1 MHGICQ
7 PSVRALV
14 TLRLILIRGGNL
26 RMSLR
31 FRASVAGLFAALAC
45 LSACQKNAP
54 QAPAAAPVPVTLQTL
69 SLSSWN
75 STVQSIATVRARES
89 VALTAAVSDV
99 VEQVH
104 FESGDEVRAGQLLLT
119 LRGNA
124 QDAALLGAEAS
135 FAEADQ
141 LYRRQQQLVAQQL
154 VAKSTIDTQRAI
166 RDGARAQVAQMR
178 AAIND
183 RLVRA
188 PFAGVL
194 GIRQVSPG
202 TLVTSQTVIATLDDI
217 SKVFVDFQVP
227 EAQLAQ
233 VQLGR
238 QVSGTVAAWP
248 GAEFKGTV
256 SAVDARIDEATRA
269 VTVRASFDNRERQLK
284 PGMLMDVRLFQPTR
298 QALVIPEIAVV
309 QVGRESFVYR
319 VKDDQTVERADVRVG
334 ERYDGKVEI
343 LEGITVGERIVI
355 DGAGKLRVGLKVR
368 DGSAPATGTPAAPG
382 VGKAG

>member
-1 MHGICQ
+1 
-7 PSVRALV
+7 
-14 TLRLILIRGGNL
+14 
-26 RMSLR
+26 MSLR
-31 FRASVAGLFAALAC
+31 SRASVAGLFAVFAC
-45 LSACQKNAP
+45 LSACQKEAP
-54 QAPAAAPVPVTLQTL
+54 KAPPSAPVPVTIQTL

-99 VEQVH
+99 VERVH

-135 FAEADQ
+135 FVEADQ

-166 RDGARAQVAQMR
+166 RDGAQARVAQMR
-178 AAIND
+178 AAISD
-183 RLVRA
+183 RQVRA
-188 PFAGVL
+188 PFSGVL

-217 SKVFVDFQVP
+217 SSVFVDFQVP

-248 GAEFKGTV
+248 GEDFDGTV
-256 SAVDARIDEATRA
+256 SAVDARVDEATRA
-269 VTVRASFDNRERQLK
+269 ITVRASFDNGDRQLK
-284 PGMLMDVRLFQPTR
+284 PGMLMDVRLYQPAR
-298 QALVIPEIAVV
+298 QALVVPEIAVV

-319 VKDDQTVERADVRVG
+319 VKDDDTVERADVRVG
-334 ERYDGKVEI
+334 ERHDGKAEI
-343 LEGITVGERIVI
+343 LEGVVVGERIVV
-355 DGAGKLRVGLKVR
+355 DGVGKLRAGLKVR
-368 DGSAPATGTPAAPG
+368 DGSLPAPGTPAAAS
-382 VGKAG
+382 AGQPK